1 MDTFWAVIPPVA
13 AIVGAATT
21 KRIIPSLL
29 LGLLAGAF
37 IKSGGNPLG
46 GILAAGEYLAGVVA
60 EESHAYI
67 ILFLF
72 AFGALAEIFKI
83 GGGISGF
90 AKTAEPYIQSEK
102 GALLSVLAATPATFL
117 DCCFHVISTGTISK
131 PLLDKVGGSK
141 DRLAFVVNTTSSQL
155 IVLIPFA
162 TTYVGYV
169 LGVIGSAM
177 SQAGIGGSPYF
188 VYLSSIPFNFY
199 SILMV
204 AFSIVSIFIPFK
216 FSFFN
221 LAEPA
226 YKKQEQ
232 EGDHDSHEAHEE
244 CKFSERVPPR
254 IANLVIP
261 LIFLLAMIVYLF
273 WWTGQSKGASSF
285 WDALLNAD
293 YEKAIL
299 VSSLATLVVT
309 AVLYLAQRIPMKEL
323 QSHFLSGGTEMLP
336 PIVILVLAWSISR
349 ITQDIGFGAFIG
361 RILES
366 AFLPAQL
373 VPLVIF
379 IIGGLAS
386 YFMGSSW
393 GTWALIMPLALSV
406 AAMTGASIPLTVGA
420 VLAGGSVGDNLSPLG
435 ETPVLTAAV
444 MEMPVTSHVR
454 FVLPYGLVAIVLSA
468 ALYFAAGYSIPYEA
482 VSSSRLWKTW

>member
-1 MDTFWAVIPPVA
+1 MDTFWAIIPPVA

-29 LGLLAGAF
+29 IGLLAGAL
-37 IKSGGNPLG
+37 IKSGGSPLG
-46 GILAAGEYLAGVVA
+46 AILAAGEYLAGVVA
-60 EESHAYI
+60 EESNAYI

-90 AKTAEPYIQSEK
+90 AKTAKPYVQSEK

-131 PLLDKVGGSK
+131 PLLDKAGGSK
-141 DRLAFVVNTTSSQL
+141 DKLAFVVNTTSSQL

-162 TTYVGYV
+162 TTYVGYI

-177 SQAGIGGSPYF
+177 SQTGIGGSS
-188 VYLSSIPFNFY
+188 YLIYLASIPFNFY

-204 AFSIVSIFIPFK
+204 AFSIISIFIPFK
-216 FSFFN
+216 FNFFK

-232 EGDHDSHEAHEE
+232 EGDHNSHEAHEE
-244 CKFSERVPPR
+244 CKFSEKVPPR
-254 IANLVIP
+254 IGNLLIP
-261 LIFLLAMIVYLF
+261 LLFLLVMIMYLF
-273 WWTGQSKGASSF
+273 WWTGQAKGAPSF
-285 WDALLNAD
+285 WDALLNAE

-309 AVLYLAQRIPMKEL
+309 TVLYLVQKIPMKEL

-349 ITQDIGFGAFIG
+349 VTQDIGFSAFIT

-366 AFLPAQL
+366 SFLPAQL

-379 IIGGLAS
+379 IIGATAS

-393 GTWALIMPLALSV
+393 GTWALIMPLALSIAV
-406 AAMTGASIPLTVGA
+406 TTGASIPLTVGA

-444 MEMPVTSHVR
+444 MEMPITDHVR
-454 FVLPYGLVAIVLSA
+454 FMLPYGLVAVVMSA
-468 ALYFAAGYSIPYEA
+468 ALYLVAGYSFPYETI
-482 VSSSRLWKTW
+482 SSIRLLRLW